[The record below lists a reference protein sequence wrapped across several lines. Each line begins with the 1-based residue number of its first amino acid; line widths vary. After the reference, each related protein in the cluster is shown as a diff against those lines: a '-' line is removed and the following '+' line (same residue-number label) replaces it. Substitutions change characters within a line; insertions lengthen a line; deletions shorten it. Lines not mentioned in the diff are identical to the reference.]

1 MNIVKSVLEWN
12 KKLFPVLIVI
22 FLVLVL
28 INSLKFDFITVYPR
42 LFSLNYKL
50 LIILVS
56 GGLVL
61 VDYYLRKSKETL
73 L

>member
-28 INSLKFDFITVYPR
+28 INSLKFDFITIYPR
-42 LFSLNYKL
+42 LFSLNY
-50 LIILVS
+50 
-56 GGLVL
+56 
-61 VDYYLRKSKETL
+61 
-73 L
+73 

>member
-28 INSLKFDFITVYPR
+28 VNSLKFDFIVRYPS

-50 LIILVS
+50 IFVLVS

-61 VDYYLRKSKETL
+61 VEYYLKRIKK
-73 L
+73 